1 LNQNPR
7 HKYRSQSFSFLYQF
21 KYLGI
26 VLLGEAG
33 AFERNMIRLSTRLVE
48 GAVAANMV
56 CSGKS
61 DLLARLSVIAAEN
74 YFLDSHA
81 VLEGMVE
88 RERLGPTGFGGGTAI
103 PHCKVSGIDM
113 PVAVFAR
120 LSKPV
125 PYDAVDDEPVDLV
138 CGLISPAQ
146 DGASHLR
153 ALAEVSRLFRDEKF
167 LAQLRGAADSA
178 AMFAVLTLSEER
190 DAA

>member
-1 LNQNPR
+1 
-7 HKYRSQSFSFLYQF
+7 
-21 KYLGI
+21 
-26 VLLGEAG
+26 
-33 AFERNMIRLSTRLVE
+33 MIRLSTRLVE
-48 GAVAANMV
+48 GAVAADIL

-74 YFLDSHA
+74 YFVDAHA
-81 VLEGMVE
+81 VLDGMVE

-103 PHCKVSGIDM
+103 PHCKISGIDM
-113 PVAVFAR
+113 PVAVFVR

-138 CGLISPAQ
+138 CALVSPAQ

-153 ALAEVSRLFRDEKF
+153 
-167 LAQLRGAADSA
+167 GAADSS
-178 AMFAVLTLSEER
+178 AMYAVLTFSEER

>member
-1 LNQNPR
+1 
-7 HKYRSQSFSFLYQF
+7 
-21 KYLGI
+21 
-26 VLLGEAG
+26 
-33 AFERNMIRLSTRLVE
+33 MIRLSTRLVE
-48 GAVAANMV
+48 GAVAADIL

-74 YFLDSHA
+74 YFVDAHA
-81 VLEGMVE
+81 VLDGMVE

-138 CGLISPAQ
+138 CALISPAQ

-167 LAQLRGAADSA
+167 CAQLRGAADSS
-178 AMFAVLTLSEER
+178 AMYAVLTFSEER